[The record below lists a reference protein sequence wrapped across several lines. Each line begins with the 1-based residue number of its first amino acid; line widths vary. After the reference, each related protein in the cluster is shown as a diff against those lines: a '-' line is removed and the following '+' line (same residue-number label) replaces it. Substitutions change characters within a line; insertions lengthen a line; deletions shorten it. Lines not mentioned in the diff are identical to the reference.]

1 MGGLAVSVEW
11 AAGPA
16 PELFDA
22 MVSSMGHRG
31 PAGIRTTGDGTALIA
46 EARLPRDGHDGWH
59 IATLGPLTLVGDLRL
74 WTTDDLAHASGT
86 DTDDPRMLVLHG
98 YAAMGAAVMVL
109 VDGDFAF
116 AIWDADTGT
125 LFAARDRFGIKPLWI
140 QRTATGVRLA
150 SGTNQLVAASDPPPA
165 PDDLTVAR
173 FLNDEIPYD
182 ERSFHDGIVR
192 LMPAHT
198 LTATQATFT
207 TSPYWDLSDIPQR
220 PCDDV
225 PGRFRTLLT
234 DAVERRLAASTRT
247 VSHLSGGLDGSSIAA
262 AAHILTGTGALD
274 PRDFVTVS
282 AIVPGHE
289 TDESLWID
297 EITTA
302 QPFPHRDFTPRIG
315 PIEDYAHDM
324 AVTGTPVA
332 HHVRDLVAAT
342 ADIAIEEGADLVL
355 TGNGGDDVTNDRW
368 VLPELV
374 RTGHGRAWLRAMRSM
389 AGDSPGAAAL
399 WGVSSVGSALPAA
412 IKKRLRRSSTET
424 TGTSL
429 LAPRLRTLL
438 EANRT
443 EDTQRD
449 SNPSHGTSRTG
460 AASPCV
466 STRRPCSPPEG
477 SRCPTRTSTG
487 PSSSSSPPSHR
498 PSAPSGSATRPS
510 SARRSPPTSPTASSR
525 APRRPSPTR
534 GSTRSSP
541 PKPPG
546 SPPAS
551 PPSPTTPPPS
561 STPTPTATPSPQD
574 PDPRP
579 LAGMV
584 RHALARDTLIPGSSN
599 DHLVLTSPP
608 VSLRSPVRPPFL
620 KGDGRGAQRRCTGTI
635 KPAARRGQERS
646 A

>member
-274 PRDFVTVS
+274 PGDFVTVS

-342 ADIAIEEGADLVL
+342 AEIAIEEGADLVL

-443 EDTQRD
+443 EDTQQRLQ
-449 SNPSHGTSRTG
+449 P
-460 AASPCV
+460 
-466 STRRPCSPPEG
+466 
-477 SRCPTRTSTG
+477 
-487 PSSSSSPPSHR
+487 
-498 PSAPSGSATRPS
+498 
-510 SARRSPPTSPTASSR
+510 
-525 APRRPSPTR
+525 
-534 GSTRSSP
+534 
-541 PKPPG
+541 
-546 SPPAS
+546 
-551 PPSPTTPPPS
+551 
-561 STPTPTATPSPQD
+561 
-574 PDPRP
+574 
-579 LAGMV
+579 
-584 RHALARDTLIPGSSN
+584 LARDLAN
-599 DHLVLTSPP
+599 
-608 VSLRSPVRPPFL
+608 
-620 KGDGRGAQRRCTGTI
+620 GRGLAVREYQEALF
-635 KPAARRGQERS
+635 AARGLEVSHPYLDRTLVEFVASIPPTQRPIRLGNKALIRTAFAAHLPDSVLSRTTKTVANTWIDEVVATQAPWFTARFPTVPDNATTFIDPDTYRTAITPPLDSPETLWQPWS
-646 A
+646 LMLWLETT